1 MTMRRKGIEQK
12 GPRAAMSQTHD
23 HVTSLETLRRRIDE
37 IDAQLHRFLM
47 DRAQI
52 IDGIVA
58 AKRANGAGGVMFRPD
73 READMMRQLVERHAG
88 SLPLTMVEHVW
99 RDIISTST
107 RMQEPY
113 MVHLDGSGDLLAM
126 LDLARFYFGF
136 SIDLE
141 PGGDTSDI
149 VGAVAASNGDLGL
162 IALEDRAELPWWRGL
177 SDSGAQVIARLPFL
191 VLEDRPADTPA
202 LVISKAIP
210 DTSRPDMSVYD
221 ARWNGVLPGRLMSEG
236 IEVISFHRSASG
248 VDALLAV
255 SSELG
260 ELEVLASCDQA
271 GAEPDVLRKVGGYA
285 APIDIDEDL
294 DADFETTSVSVAE
307 GP

>member
-1 MTMRRKGIEQK
+1 
-12 GPRAAMSQTHD
+12 MSQTHD
-23 HVTSLETLRRRIDE
+23 HVTSLETLRQRIDE
-37 IDAQLHRFLM
+37 IDARMHRLLM
-47 DRAQI
+47 DRARI

-58 AKRANGAGGVMFRPD
+58 AKRASGASGVMFRPD
-73 READMMRQLVERHAG
+73 READMMRQLVERHEG
-88 SLPLTMVEHVW
+88 SLPLTMIEHIW

-113 MVHLDGSGDLLAM
+113 VVHLDGSGDLLAL

-136 SIDLE
+136 SIELE
-141 PGGDTSDI
+141 PGGDTADV

-177 SDSGAQVIARLPFL
+177 SETGAQVISRLPFL

-202 LVISKAIP
+202 LVISKVIP
-210 DTSRPDMSVYD
+210 GASRADMTVYD
-221 ARWNGVLPGRLMSEG
+221 ARWNGVLPGRLMSQG
-236 IEVISFHRSASG
+236 IEVISFHRSARG

-255 SSELG
+255 SSEHS
-260 ELEVLASCDQA
+260 ESEVLASCGEA
-271 GAEPDVLRKVGGYA
+271 GAEPDVLRNVGGYA

-294 DADFETTSVSVAE
+294 DADFEVASVSVAE
-307 GP
+307 GS